1 MEVGLATYLAVAH
14 VGMLATTAVL
24 PLPPTEPAARTRRMI
39 AAAVAY
45 VMAAAAVAAYVATR
59 RQRSGIT
66 FWATVL
72 IIFFGLSFAV
82 YSAVPK
88 VPKTTNTTNAA
99 SAASAANAGTASE
112 WATAASAVTMGALLA
127 GVVAGIFADRA
138 SPST

>member
-72 IIFFGLSFAV
+72 IIFFGLAFAV

-88 VPKTTNTTNAA
+88 VPKTANTVST
-99 SAASAANAGTASE
+99 ANAGTASE